1 MIVGVDVGGTFTDLA
16 GWNGKELRTVK
27 VTTTLDQSEG
37 VIEGS
42 SRLGAESAELL
53 HGTTVATNALLERKG
68 AVTALVTDRG
78 FADVIEI
85 GRQDRPALYDPFA
98 DRPEPLVPRSRRMAA
113 PEQGDAA
120 AVDAL
125 LDRLAT
131 EGTEAVAVSL
141 LHSYRDPSHER
152 ELGRALTEG
161 GFPALSLSSDV
172 APEFREYERT
182 STTALN
188 AYLLPVVSEYLRR
201 LTASFSGETAVMRS
215 SGGLISAGEAARL
228 PASILLSGPAGGVMA
243 TSALGEA
250 MGYPALIAFDMGG
263 TSSDVCRV
271 DAGRPAVA
279 YERSVAGFPCRF
291 PAVAVHT
298 VGAGGGSVG
307 WVDPG
312 GALRV
317 GPHSAGAH
325 PGPACYGR
333 GGEQPTITDANLVL
347 GRLAAGG
354 MLAGDVRLDAD
365 LAAAVLARLGGELGM
380 DAIEVALGMVTV
392 VEAEM
397 ERAVR
402 AVTVAEGAD
411 PRGAALS
418 AYGGAGGLHGSALA
432 RRLEMGKML
441 VPPHAGVFSALGLL
455 LSPPRGDT
463 ARSVLL
469 AQTDGDRLD
478 RAVDE
483 VARVV
488 RRPGR
493 AVRTLVDARYVGQS
507 HETTVEW
514 SVGDGWPSL
523 IDSFH
528 SEHRVRNGFARP
540 GDPVEVVTVRAEA
553 TGTPAVRWED
563 LPRWS
568 PDGDPRR
575 GERAVITETD
585 GAPTT
590 VDATVWWRPALPT
603 NAEVTGPA
611 VIEGTESTTW
621 VGPGERAKVHPSG
634 ALEVE
639 W

>member
-1 MIVGVDVGGTFTDLA
+1 VILGVDVGGTFTDLA
-16 GWNGKELRTVK
+16 GWDGRRLRTAK
-27 VTTTLDQSEG
+27 VTTTPDQSDG
-37 VIEGS
+37 VVTGS
-42 SRLGAESAELL
+42 SRLGGNSVELL

-68 AVTALVTDRG
+68 AVTALVTDAG

-98 DRPEPLVPRSRRMAA
+98 DRPEPLVPRRLRLAA
-113 PEQGDAA
+113 PDRGDLAGAEALCERVAA
-120 AVDAL
+120 
-125 LDRLAT
+125 
-131 EGTEAVAVSL
+131 EGAEAVAVSL

-152 ELGRALTEG
+152 ELGAALAAEG
-161 GFPALSLSSDV
+161 VRVLSLSSEV

-182 STTALN
+182 STTVLN
-188 AYLLPVVSEYLRR
+188 AYLIPIVSAYLER
-201 LTASFSGETAVMRS
+201 LTAAFTGETTVMRS
-215 SGGLISAGEAARL
+215 SGGLIPAAEAARL

-243 TSALGEA
+243 ATALGGA
-250 MGYPALIAFDMGG
+250 MGDPRLIAFDMGG

-271 DAGRPAVA
+271 DKSRPAVA
-279 YERSVAGFPCRF
+279 YERSVAGYPCRF

-298 VGAGGGSVG
+298 VGAGGGSIG

-312 GALRV
+312 GALHV
-317 GPHSAGAH
+317 GPQSAGAR
-325 PGPACYGR
+325 PGPAAYGR
-333 GGEQPTITDANLVL
+333 GGDQPTVTDANLVL

-354 MLAGDVRLDAD
+354 RLAGDVGLNAD
-365 LAAAVLARLGGELGM
+365 LAEAALSRLGEKVGM
-380 DAIEVALGMVTV
+380 GAVEVALGMVTV

-411 PRGAALS
+411 PRRAVLA

-432 RRLEMGKML
+432 RRLEMERML

-455 LSPPRGDT
+455 LSPPRGDA

-469 AQTDGDRLD
+469 TPPESAPLD
-478 RAVDE
+478 RATEE
-483 VARVV
+483 VAAAV

-493 AVRTLVDARYVGQS
+493 TVRTLVDARYVGQS

-514 SVGDGWPSL
+514 SPGDGWDRLMESL
-523 IDSFH
+523 H
-528 SEHRVRNGFARP
+528 REHHTRNGFARV

-553 TGTPAVRWED
+553 VGTPAAQWED
-563 LPRWS
+563 LPGWRPEGDPARGERS
-568 PDGDPRR
+568 VITPDGD
-575 GERAVITETD
+575 
-585 GAPTT
+585 TT
-590 VDATVWWRPALPT
+590 ASVWWRPALAAGT
-603 NAEVTGPA
+603 EVSGPA
-611 VIEGTESTTW
+611 VIEDTDSTTW
-621 VGPGERAKVHPSG
+621 VGPGERGRVHPGG